1 MPRLDA
7 SELIGVSERLLD
19 AGGVPL
25 EHARLVAKLLVK
37 ADLRGY
43 PGHGVTRIGPY
54 LAWIK
59 EGTIQLADQ
68 AEVLREGKTTA
79 VIDGHHYIGQVVAQ
93 DAMKLAIHKARQH
106 GVGIVAI
113 RRASHCG
120 RLADYLEMAADEG
133 MIGIGAVSVGA
144 GNTAP
149 YGAMQ
154 RVTGTNPIAFGIPG
168 SNRRHFILD
177 FATSAM
183 SMGEIQKRLA
193 RGETLPSGVL
203 IDSQGNPTTDFYA
216 FRRPPRG
223 MFLPFGGYKGS
234 GVALVT
240 ELLGGALTG
249 NGLGRDWW
257 EKGGH
262 GVNGVFLQAIA
273 VEEFQPLD
281 EFTAKVDELVSF
293 VKSRKPAPGFSDIF
307 VPGDQGR
314 RNEERQLKEGVEI
327 DEGTWDQL
335 VTLARELNV
344 DTLAAPL

>member
-1 MPRLDA
+1 MARFNPG
-7 SELIGVSERLLD
+7 ELLQLSERLLC

-25 EHARLVAKLLVK
+25 AHARLVAKLLVK

-43 PGHGVTRIGPY
+43 PGHGVTRIAPY

-59 EGTIQLADQ
+59 NGTIKLDEQ
-68 AEVLREGKTTA
+68 AEILREGKTTA
-79 VIDGHHYIGQVVAQ
+79 MIDGHHYLGQVVAH
-93 DAMKLAIHKARQH
+93 DAMRLAINKAQQH
-106 GVGIVAI
+106 GVGIVCI

-120 RLADYLEMAADEG
+120 RLADYVEMAAEQG

-154 RVTGTNPIAFGIPG
+154 RVTGTNPVAFGVPG
-168 SNRRHFILD
+168 SNPSHFILD

-193 RGETLPSGVL
+193 RGEAIPDGVL
-203 IDSQGNPTTDFYA
+203 IDGQGNPTRDFAA
-216 FRRPPRG
+216 FRGPPRG
-223 MFLPFGGYKGS
+223 MFLPFGGHKGS
-234 GVALVT
+234 GIALVT

-249 NGLGRDWW
+249 NGLGREWW

-262 GVNGVFLQAIA
+262 GVNGMFLQAIA
-273 VEEFQPLD
+273 VEEFQPLH

-293 VKSRKPAPGFSDIF
+293 VKSRKPAPGFSEIF
-307 VPGDQGR
+307 LPGEQAR
-314 RNEERQLKEGVEI
+314 RHEEQQRKDGIEIDTDTWSDLVKLAGELGVELP
-327 DEGTWDQL
+327 Q
-335 VTLARELNV
+335 AK
-344 DTLAAPL
+344 